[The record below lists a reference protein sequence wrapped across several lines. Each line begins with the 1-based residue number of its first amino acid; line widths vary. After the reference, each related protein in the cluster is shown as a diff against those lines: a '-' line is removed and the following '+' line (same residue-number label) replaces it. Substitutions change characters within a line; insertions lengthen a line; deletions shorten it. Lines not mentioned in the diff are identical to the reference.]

1 MDIRDN
7 INFILLAVL
16 CHESCQSLFS
26 HFVRLS
32 PVYFFMAIRITE
44 RYNEILLSAL
54 SLVLCVCV
62 LLFFSSSEFIG
73 ERTGNFDGIVHI
85 NMTHINENEL
95 YERL

>member
-1 MDIRDN
+1 MSRELPISVLAFCAIVASIFFYGHSHNGTIYRN
-7 INFILLAVL
+7 IAL
-16 CHESCQSLFS
+16 CIIAS
-26 HFVRLS
+26 
-32 PVYFFMAIRITE
+32 T
-44 RYNEILLSAL
+44 
-54 SLVLCVCV
+54 VCV